1 MEENDVP
8 RQSIS
13 VGRQEIR
20 KRRRTSQPM
29 VDKSQQTEG
38 TEKKKHQ
45 AVSQSTVPKA
55 IFSIGNIP
63 GSNARYSAKDYER
76 FRVSS
81 QLQQTWA
88 KKKHGQKMTDE
99 SLQTETSVEKKKV
112 KSSDRPVGPKKKPA
126 GVGKAGPELPEGV
139 QGVEIIPSQ
148 YSIQFKIDRSQQTI
162 YTGDLSMMSLSQ
174 VEKVD
179 KEQQTYFA
187 EPKILII
194 SEAGSSFTNSK
205 ESIHIYKSLKKIFVS
220 DSPEFQPA
228 ISSHGKKRQKNI
240 KRDSFTQETPKDTPL
255 FLADESR
262 QEGSVVKKDASV
274 ETEYLPTEE
283 FPAEGALAEVE
294 PRLAGETPTEV
305 QPTIEKTLVSDKATS
320 TTEITVPPSQV
331 EGPPSLEPGGS
342 AEAQFLPAE
351 GALAEVEPR
360 LAGETPT
367 EVQPTIEKN
376 LVSDKMTSTTEITVP
391 PSQVEGPPSLEPG
404 GPAEGQFLPD
414 EEALAEVEPRL
425 AEETPTEVQ
434 PTIEKTLVSDK
445 MTSTTEIAVSPSLDE
460 GSPSLESLAKI
471 QPPLVQEV
479 LSEDHFGPGES
490 SLAGV
495 DPSEELPTEIQ
506 FPLVEETPA
515 QVQPTVPEDEFG
527 EAPAEVQSA
536 EKAPAPV
543 QPPSVVEAPTE
554 VILEPELATSK
565 EAPKQKPSAKVHSR
579 TAKKSPVEKHSPKVQ
594 PLTDEGGFVEEF
606 PAAVQ
611 PPANEEAPVEIQSPS
626 FEECPLE
633 EAPAEAQPPPA
644 EESPLKEDLSLDQS
658 PPAKETI
665 SKEVQTDIQSPS
677 DGEAF
682 PEEVLAQVQSLLA
695 EEAMLQF
702 HSPPVEEFFPEE
714 VQVRIQPL
722 LAEPV
727 PAEDDPGDQHL
738 SVTDVVPT
746 EEFPGQEMIAEV
758 PPPPSEPTP
767 ANGDVLENV
776 LPELQSP

>member
-1 MEENDVP
+1 
-8 RQSIS
+8 
-13 VGRQEIR
+13 
-20 KRRRTSQPM
+20 M

-38 TEKKKHQ
+38 TENKKHQ

-63 GSNARYSAKDYER
+63 GSNGCYSAKEYE
-76 FRVSS
+76 RVSS

-88 KKKHGQKMTDE
+88 KKKPGQKMTDE

-162 YTGDLSMMSLSQ
+162 YTGDLSVMSLPQ

-179 KEQQTYFA
+179 KEQQTCFA
-187 EPKILII
+187 ESKILII

-240 KRDSFTQETPKDTPL
+240 NRDSFTQETPKDTLL
-255 FLADESR
+255 FLADE
-262 QEGSVVKKDASV
+262 
-274 ETEYLPTEE
+274 
-283 FPAEGALAEVE
+283 
-294 PRLAGETPTEV
+294 LAGQTPTEV

-320 TTEITVPPSQV
+320 TTEITVPPS
-331 EGPPSLEPGGS
+331 L
-342 AEAQFLPAE
+342 
-351 GALAEVEPR
+351 
-360 LAGETPT
+360 
-367 EVQPTIEKN
+367 
-376 LVSDKMTSTTEITVP
+376 D
-391 PSQVEGPPSLEPG
+391 EGPPSLEPG
-404 GPAEGQFLPD
+404 GPAEAQFSPD

-425 AEETPTEVQ
+425 AGQTPTEVQ

-445 MTSTTEIAVSPSLDE
+445 MTSTTEITVA
-460 GSPSLESLAKI
+460 PSLESLAKI
-471 QPPLVQEV
+471 QPPLVQEA
-479 LSEDHFGPGES
+479 LSEDNFGQGES

-495 DPSEELPTEIQ
+495 DPSEDLPTEIQ
-506 FPLVEETPA
+506 FPLVEETPFE
-515 QVQPTVPEDEFG
+515 VQPTVPEDEFG
-527 EAPAEVQSA
+527 EAPTEVQSA
-536 EKAPAPV
+536 EKAPAQV

-565 EAPKQKPSAKVHSR
+565 EAPKPKPSAKVHSG
-579 TAKKSPVEKHSPKVQ
+579 TAKKSPIENHSPKVQ

-611 PPANEEAPVEIQSPS
+611 PPPNEEAPVEIQSPS
-626 FEECPLE
+626 FEENPIE
-633 EAPAEAQPPPA
+633 EAPAGAQPPPA

-658 PPAKETI
+658 PPAKDTI

-714 VQVRIQPL
+714 VQVQIQPL
-722 LAEPV
+722 LAEEV
-727 PAEDDPGDQHL
+727 PAEDDPGDEYL

-767 ANGDVLENV
+767 ANGDVWTFSIAVREHPPPPRKLFF
-776 LPELQSP
+776 LFLQ

>member
-8 RQSIS
+8 HQSIS

-20 KRRRTSQPM
+20 KRRRTIQPM

-63 GSNARYSAKDYER
+63 GSNGRYSAKEYEH

-162 YTGDLSMMSLSQ
+162 YTGDLSVMSLPQ

-187 EPKILII
+187 ESKILII

-240 KRDSFTQETPKDTPL
+240 NRDSFTQETPKDTPL

-262 QEGSVVKKDASV
+262 KEGSVVKKDAAV

-305 QPTIEKTLVSDKATS
+305 QPTVEKTLVSDKATS
-320 TTEITVPPSQV
+320 TTEITVPPSLD
-331 EGPPSLEPGGS
+331 EGSPSLEPGGP

-367 EVQPTIEKN
+367 EVQPT
-376 LVSDKMTSTTEITVP
+376 V
-391 PSQVEGPPSLEPG
+391 
-404 GPAEGQFLPD
+404 
-414 EEALAEVEPRL
+414 
-425 AEETPTEVQ
+425 
-434 PTIEKTLVSDK
+434 EKTLVSDK

-471 QPPLVQEV
+471 QPPLVQEA
-479 LSEDHFGPGES
+479 LSEDHLGPGES

-515 QVQPTVPEDEFG
+515 EVQPTVPEDEFG

-536 EKAPAPV
+536 EQAPAPV
-543 QPPSVVEAPTE
+543 QPPSVVEVPTE

-565 EAPKQKPSAKVHSR
+565 EAPKQKPSAKAHSR

-594 PLTDEGGFVEEF
+594 PLTDEGGLVEEF

-611 PPANEEAPVEIQSPS
+611 PPPNEEAPVEIQSPS
-626 FEECPLE
+626 FEECPIE

-658 PPAKETI
+658 PPAKETV
-665 SKEVQTDIQSPS
+665 SKEAQTDIQSPS

-682 PEEVLAQVQSLLA
+682 PDEVLAQVQSLLA

-722 LAEPV
+722 LAEQV

>member
-283 FPAEGALAEVE
+283 F
-294 PRLAGETPTEV
+294 
-305 QPTIEKTLVSDKATS
+305 
-320 TTEITVPPSQV
+320 
-331 EGPPSLEPGGS
+331 
-342 AEAQFLPAE
+342 PAE

-746 EEFPGQEMIAEV
+746 EEFPGQEMIAKV

-767 ANGDVLENV
+767 ANGDVN
-776 LPELQSP
+776 

>member
-320 TTEITVPPSQV
+320 TTEIT
-331 EGPPSLEPGGS
+331 
-342 AEAQFLPAE
+342 
-351 GALAEVEPR
+351 
-360 LAGETPT
+360 
-367 EVQPTIEKN
+367 N

-746 EEFPGQEMIAEV
+746 EEFPGQEMIAKV

-767 ANGDVLENV
+767 ANGDNKKFEESVPV
-776 LPELQSP
+776 PEDLSIVKEEQVPSIEIKHTINIELKDFS

>member
-20 KRRRTSQPM
+20 KRRRTVQPM

-55 IFSIGNIP
+55 ILSIGNIP
-63 GSNARYSAKDYER
+63 GSNGHYSAKEYER
-76 FRVSS
+76 FQVSS
-81 QLQQTWA
+81 QIQQTWA

-126 GVGKAGPELPEGV
+126 CVGKAGPELPEGV

-162 YTGDLSMMSLSQ
+162 YTGDLSVMSLPQ

-187 EPKILII
+187 ESKILII
-194 SEAGSSFTNSK
+194 SEAGSSLTNSK

-240 KRDSFTQETPKDTPL
+240 NRDSFTQETPKDTPL

-274 ETEYLPTEE
+274 ETEYLPPEE
-283 FPAEGALAEVE
+283 FPTEGHFLPAEEAIAEVE
-294 PRLAGETPTEV
+294 PRLAEETPTEVQPTIEKTLVSDKTTSTTEIIVPPSPDEGSPSLEPEGPAEGQFLPAEGAIAEVEPRIADETPTEV

-320 TTEITVPPSQV
+320 TTEITVPPS
-331 EGPPSLEPGGS
+331 
-342 AEAQFLPAE
+342 
-351 GALAEVEPR
+351 
-360 LAGETPT
+360 
-367 EVQPTIEKN
+367 
-376 LVSDKMTSTTEITVP
+376 
-391 PSQVEGPPSLEPG
+391 
-404 GPAEGQFLPD
+404 
-414 EEALAEVEPRL
+414 
-425 AEETPTEVQ
+425 
-434 PTIEKTLVSDK
+434 
-445 MTSTTEIAVSPSLDE
+445 LDE

-471 QPPLVQEV
+471 QPPLVQEA
-479 LSEDHFGPGES
+479 LSEDHFGQAES
-490 SLAGV
+490 SLAEV
-495 DPSEELPTEIQ
+495 DPSEELPPEIQ
-506 FPLVEETPA
+506 LPLVEETP
-515 QVQPTVPEDEFG
+515 VEVRPTVSEDEFG

-536 EKAPAPV
+536 EKAPAQV
-543 QPPSVVEAPTE
+543 QPPSVVEALTE
-554 VILEPELATSK
+554 VILEPELPTSK

-579 TAKKSPVEKHSPKVQ
+579 TDKKSPIEKHSPKVQ
-594 PLTDEGGFVEEF
+594 PLIDEGGIVEEF

-611 PPANEEAPVEIQSPS
+611 PPPNEEAPVEIQSPS
-626 FEECPLE
+626 FEEYPIE

-702 HSPPVEEFFPEE
+702 QSPPVEEFFPEE
-714 VQVRIQPL
+714 VQVQIQPL
-722 LAEPV
+722 LAEEV
-727 PAEDDPGDQHL
+727 PAEDDPGDKDL

-746 EEFPGQEMIAEV
+746 EEFPVQEMIAEV

-767 ANGDVLENV
+767 ANGDVY
-776 LPELQSP
+776 